1 MSHPAVALEE
11 IVHQRVRLGIL
22 TVLAEMSRADFG
34 FVREALEVTAG
45 NLSKHLQVLEGAG
58 YVQMD
63 KVFEKRRPRTWLQ
76 LTPNGRAAF
85 DKEMGA
91 LSALV
96 KRARAGQAS
105 GQPPGPAGEG
115 S

>member
-11 IVHQRVRLGIL
+11 VVHQRVRLGIL
-22 TVLAEMSRADFG
+22 TVLAEMSRADFK
-34 FVREALEVTAG
+34 FVRESLEVTAG
-45 NLSKHLQVLEGAG
+45 SLSKHLQVLEEAG
-58 YVQMD
+58 YVRME

-76 LTPNGRAAF
+76 LTPKGRIAF
-85 DKEMGA
+85 DEEMAA

-96 KRARAGQAS
+96 KRAQAGEAS
-105 GQPPGPAGEG
+105 GHAPDPAGGG

>member
-1 MSHPAVALEE
+1 MTHPAVDLEDV
-11 IVHQRVRLGIL
+11 VHQRVRLGIL

-34 FVREALEVTAG
+34 FVRDALGVTAG
-45 NLSKHLQVLEGAG
+45 NLSKHLQVLEEAG
-58 YVQMD
+58 YVQLD

-76 LTPNGRAAF
+76 LTPKGRTAF
-85 DKEMGA
+85 DEEMAA

-105 GQPPGPAGEG
+105 GHAPGPAGEG

>member
-1 MSHPAVALEE
+1 MSHPVVALEE
-11 IVHQRVRLGIL
+11 VVHQRVRLGIL
-22 TVLAEMSRADFG
+22 TVLSEMSRADFG

-45 NLSKHLQVLEGAG
+45 NLSKHLQVLEEAG

-76 LTPNGRAAF
+76 LTPQGRTAF
-85 DKEMGA
+85 DEEIAA
-91 LSALV
+91 LSTLV
-96 KRARAGQAS
+96 KRARAGQ
-105 GQPPGPAGEG
+105 PPGPARDG